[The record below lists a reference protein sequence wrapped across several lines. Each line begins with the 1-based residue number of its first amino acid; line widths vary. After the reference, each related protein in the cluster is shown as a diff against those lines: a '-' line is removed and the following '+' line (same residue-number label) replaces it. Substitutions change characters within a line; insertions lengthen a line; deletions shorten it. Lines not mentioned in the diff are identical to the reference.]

1 MMKTS
6 CLAFSLEILMEGGFC
21 KSTLIICSEICP
33 FAATRLV
40 GGGMAKQAGWQLVLW
55 APRPG
60 QEWSPLRP
68 PRQTE
73 PPKPASHCLWAPRRD
88 WSH

>member
-40 GGGMAKQAGWQLVLW
+40 GGGMAKQAGWRLVSLGRTW
-55 APRPG
+55 AGLVP
-60 QEWSPLRP
+60 SPPTP
-68 PRQTE
+68 P
-73 PPKPASHCLWAPRRD
+73 D
-88 WSH
+88 